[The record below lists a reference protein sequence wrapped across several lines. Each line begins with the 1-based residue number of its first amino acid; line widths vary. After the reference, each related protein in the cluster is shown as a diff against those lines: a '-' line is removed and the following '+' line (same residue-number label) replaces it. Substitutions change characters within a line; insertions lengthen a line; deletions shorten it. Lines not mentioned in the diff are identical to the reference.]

1 MDSQLG
7 LHSSSTP
14 DVTAATSSSTTVAAI
29 TTTTT
34 VPVTTLTIGVTT
46 SSLFPAST
54 IATAV
59 ATSASGGASA
69 IPVSSL
75 QEEDDDDV
83 HVVDPL
89 PLVANVSQFYNNNG
103 TLRAL
108 NPDVETTALWRSQT
122 AAASKKTKG
131 EHVNEVVAFKKC
143 YKSKQ
148 SSKSRVEAKSHSGLG
163 VDPSGIETEVTQPP
177 PRVASYTPLP
187 SDAKMRLESG
197 HTLMTVAATST
208 FTPDTSPTAVK
219 HDLEP
224 PFDVPALENG
234 DLDFEDLDF
243 DV

>member
-108 NPDVETTALWRSQT
+108 NPDVETTALWRSQVLLPFQVT
-122 AAASKKTKG
+122 IVLYSFLGPISTQ
-131 EHVNEVVAFKKC
+131 E
-143 YKSKQ
+143 Q
-148 SSKSRVEAKSHSGLG
+148 SSRFLLSFHLSLN
-163 VDPSGIETEVTQPP
+163 
-177 PRVASYTPLP
+177 
-187 SDAKMRLESG
+187 
-197 HTLMTVAATST
+197 T
-208 FTPDTSPTAVK
+208 F
-219 HDLEP
+219 L
-224 PFDVPALENG
+224 
-234 DLDFEDLDF
+234 
-243 DV
+243 